1 MMAAHGN
8 GQFARKHANWAERA
22 RYRVT
27 QFFSGWRAVVTAQ
40 DAALVEEVLAPVGS
54 RASELFRRMPT
65 DAQAHS
71 LRVTRA
77 MQADGPTPHEL
88 AAAALLHD
96 VGKVAADDAG
106 AYLGLWIR
114 GPIVLLEAWRPD
126 LLGRLAS
133 PRPSGSL
140 RYALFVHL
148 AHPQIGAAWA
158 KDAGCSPLTCWL
170 IAHHQDKYATVD
182 AAGRTPAGAPGDMC
196 SYEPFDL
203 DSARNCLARLQW
215 ADGRN

>member
-1 MMAAHGN
+1 MMGARRR
-8 GQFARKHANWAERA
+8 GQFAQECASWAERA
-22 RYRVT
+22 RYRIT
-27 QFFSGWRAVVTAQ
+27 QFINGWRAVVTAQ
-40 DAALVEEVLAPVGS
+40 DVALVEQVLAPVGS
-54 RASELFRRMPT
+54 DAVELFRRMPV

-71 LRVTRA
+71 VRVVKA
-77 MQADGPTPHEL
+77 LQADGPTQPEL

-106 AYLGLWIR
+106 AYLGLWMR

-126 LLGRLAS
+126 LLARMAS
-133 PRPSGSL
+133 PQPASGL

-158 KDAGCSPLTCWL
+158 KEAGCSPLTCWL
-170 IAHHQDKYATVD
+170 IAHHQDKCATV
-182 AAGRTPAGAPGDMC
+182 GISGDTSGC
-196 SYEPFDL
+196 EPFDL
-203 DSARNCLARLQW
+203 NSARNCLARLQW